1 MPCHIIFKSLNLKLS
16 STYWGCDKSVSCLK
30 LPVFN
35 VSTTVVSSKLSSV
48 ALSETLL
55 KKFKIGIHGIT
66 KRGTN
71 HLSISLYTSYH
82 CHLIPYLIMC
92 LSKFLLVL
100 PAVFQ
105 LHKHIPIYH
114 RRLLQRGIL
123 LHMTL
128 DLTPRIIHK

>member
-1 MPCHIIFKSLNLKLS
+1 MKLS

-55 KKFKIGIHGIT
+55 KKFQIGIHGIT
-66 KRGTN
+66 FI
-71 HLSISLYTSYH
+71 HLSISLYVSYH

-92 LSKFLLVL
+92 LLKFLLVL

-114 RRLLQRGIL
+114 KRLLQRGIL

>member
-1 MPCHIIFKSLNLKLS
+1 MKLS

-35 VSTTVVSSKLSSV
+35 VSTTVLSSKLSSV

-55 KKFKIGIHGIT
+55 KKFKIGINGIT
-66 KRGTN
+66 FISHITN

-92 LSKFLLVL
+92 LLKLLLVL

-114 RRLLQRGIL
+114 KRLLQRGIL